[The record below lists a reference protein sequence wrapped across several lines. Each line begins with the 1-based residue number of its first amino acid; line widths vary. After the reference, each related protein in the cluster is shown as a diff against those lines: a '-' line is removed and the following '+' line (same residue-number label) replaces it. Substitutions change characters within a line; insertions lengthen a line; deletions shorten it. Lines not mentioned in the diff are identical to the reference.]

1 MAVTHESRN
10 TENRKRILLVDDH
23 PIVRQGLAQLIGQE
37 PDMIVCGEAETPA
50 EAMKALVAT
59 QPAAAVVDLSL
70 KAGSGL
76 DLIKD
81 IRASHPDVLMLVFSM
96 YDESAYAERSLRAG
110 ARGYVMKGRAPGTV
124 VAALRQILSGGA
136 YVSPEVSSEILLKL
150 AAGPAARTFEVPSLT
165 DRELEIFRMLGE
177 GRGTRQIARQLHRSQ
192 KTVNSHCENIKKK
205 LNCKSSIALLQEAT
219 RWLASS
225 KK

>member
-1 MAVTHESRN
+1 MT
-10 TENRKRILLVDDH
+10 
-23 PIVRQGLAQLIGQE
+23 
-37 PDMIVCGEAETPA
+37 VCAEAETPA
-50 EAMKALVAT
+50 EAMKAMVAT
-59 QPAAAVVDLSL
+59 KPAAAVVDLSL

-81 IRASHPDVLMLVFSM
+81 IRAAHPDVLVLVFSM
-96 YDESAYAERSLRAG
+96 YDESAYAERALRAG

-124 VAALRQILSGGA
+124 VAALREILSGGT

-150 AAGPAARTFEVPSLT
+150 AAGPTTRTFEVTSLT
-165 DRELEIFRMLGE
+165 DREMEIFRMLGE
-177 GRGTRQIARQLHRSQ
+177 GRTTSQIARQLHRSK
-192 KTVNSHCENIKKK
+192 KTINSHRENIKRK
-205 LNCKSSIALLQEAT
+205 LNCKTSIALLQEAT